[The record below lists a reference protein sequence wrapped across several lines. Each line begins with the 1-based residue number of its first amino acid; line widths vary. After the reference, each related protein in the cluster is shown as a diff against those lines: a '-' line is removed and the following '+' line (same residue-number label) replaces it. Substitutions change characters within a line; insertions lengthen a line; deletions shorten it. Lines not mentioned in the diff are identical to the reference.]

1 MVEAVNEW
9 EHVRQQGKALAS
21 MVSTATVGLGCDSC
35 ATLTADRCEQSASS
49 ATPTLRRAGGEP
61 EIAASEALG
70 RELSDTGLHDHDRA
84 SSRQSCGLLLCKP
97 DLCCF
102 ASLCSNVCKLV
113 LSTLNM
119 SVKLTR
125 SKG

>member
-1 MVEAVNEW
+1 MGA
-9 EHVRQQGKALAS
+9 RPSAGQGPRLHGERS
-21 MVSTATVGLGCDSC
+21 NGWLGLGCC
-35 ATLTADRCEQSASS
+35 ATLTADRCCEQSASS

-84 SSRQSCGLLLCKP
+84 SSRQSCGLLLCE
-97 DLCCF
+97 LT
-102 ASLCSNVCKLV
+102 SLS
-113 LSTLNM
+113 SRRLNM
-119 SVKLTR
+119 SIKFEL